1 MVLKKA
7 HEETSIKLTKEINT
21 FSPILMIEKPSSTNP
36 CCEHIPLIE
45 ENARLKAQLEKG
57 LVSCIQGEKNL
68 NDLLSSQKE
77 VIGKEGIGFGAS
89 SSKEKNKKRKNKK
102 KKGKAPPPTKDV
114 AFVKEGEKPQEK
126 VAKVNEGGVAKRGD
140 AIPND
145 FAIPNNPSYALCC
158 TNDGHVY
165 AKFIGS
171 YDEYIAWS
179 IWVPKTLVTNTRGPI
194 REWVPK
200 TKH

>member
-1 MVLKKA
+1 
-7 HEETSIKLTKEINT
+7 
-21 FSPILMIEKPSSTNP
+21 
-36 CCEHIPLIE
+36 
-45 ENARLKAQLEKG
+45 
-57 LVSCIQGEKNL
+57 
-68 NDLLSSQKE
+68 LSSQKE

-89 SSKEKNKKRKNKK
+89 SSKKKNKRRKNKK
-102 KKGKAPPPTKDV
+102 NKGKAPPPTKDV
-114 AFVKEGEKPQEK
+114 AFVKEGERPQEK

-140 AIPND
+140 AIPKD
-145 FAIPNNPSYALCC
+145 FAGPTNPSYALCC

-179 IWVPKTLVTNTRGPI
+179 IWVPKTLVTNARGPI